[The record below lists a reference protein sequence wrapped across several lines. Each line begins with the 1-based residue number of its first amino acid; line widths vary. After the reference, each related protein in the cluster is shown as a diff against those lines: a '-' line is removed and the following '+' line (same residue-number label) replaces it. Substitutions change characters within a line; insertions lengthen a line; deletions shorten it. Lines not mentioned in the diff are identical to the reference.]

1 MAENEYLDSSKA
13 RRWLSVAQAIR
24 DECSDEEIADR
35 IQECFYKTLRAIA
48 KDLPL
53 SDMFAA
59 AAHDPAELARM
70 CDGIKGGHD
79 VKDFLLQAA
88 QTRFGT
94 ETMLETFLNDSLNN
108 CPACIF
114 RRVALHAAGIE
125 EPNVTYQHDLLDPNA
140 PKLARRKMN
149 YLLAF
154 LNQIDGLSSTTGRC
168 LPLSVSKHLS
178 RTELIRAGEP
188 QQPFIDLYAKYH
200 REWMSFIRTAKAK
213 GCQWCDLIE
222 LPTKAA

>member
-13 RRWLSVAQAIR
+13 RRWQSVAQAIR
-24 DECSDEEIADR
+24 DGCSDEEIADR

-108 CPACIF
+108 CLYDVPYLAAELDGGITISEARAAVQSAAGSLRSDIQRMALKLAENPSWNF
-114 RRVALHAAGIE
+114 RRIGNRRSENSQRDRTKEMLGESLIAG
-125 EPNVTYQHDLLDPNA
+125 
-140 PKLARRKMN
+140 
-149 YLLAF
+149 F
-154 LNQIDGLSSTTGRC
+154 
-168 LPLSVSKHLS
+168 
-178 RTELIRAGEP
+178 
-188 QQPFIDLYAKYH
+188 
-200 REWMSFIRTAKAK
+200 
-213 GCQWCDLIE
+213 
-222 LPTKAA
+222 TK